1 MATQDRDEIR
11 KIIEDELKSA
21 QPKKGLTI
29 RRVGSPLANSDLE
42 HVTGGYDFKDI
53 SDGDQCC
60 NGCD

>member
-1 MATQDRDEIR
+1 MASQDRDEIR
-11 KIIEDELKSA
+11 KIIEDELKNA

-29 RRVGSPLANSDLE
+29 RRAGTPLANDDLK
-42 HVTGGYDFKDI
+42 HVTGGFKQI